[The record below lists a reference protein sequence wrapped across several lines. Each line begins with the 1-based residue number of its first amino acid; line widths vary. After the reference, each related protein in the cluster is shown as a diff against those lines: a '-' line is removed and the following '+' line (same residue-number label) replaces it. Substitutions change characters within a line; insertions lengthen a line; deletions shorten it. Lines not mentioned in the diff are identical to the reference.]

1 MLYNK
6 KNLAIQMHN
15 GKRLPILFQMG
26 LSRTINNFPLID
38 KLKLLESLDN
48 QHKL

>member
-1 MLYNK
+1 MLCNK
-6 KNLAIQMHN
+6 KDLAIQMHN

-38 KLKLLESLDN
+38 KLKLLESLD
-48 QHKL
+48 KMMKA